1 MNTLSKDD
9 LIKKVASDLAT
20 TQTSVSAMLDT
31 LLNTIQET
39 VATGGEI
46 RINNFGI
53 FSRVERAERMGINP
67 KTQAPIK
74 IEAHYAVRFAVG
86 AGLKKAV
93 KGS

>member
-46 RINNFGI
+46 RRSWFI
-53 FSRVERAERMGINP
+53 
-67 KTQAPIK
+67 
-74 IEAHYAVRFAVG
+74 HW
-86 AGLKKAV
+86 
-93 KGS
+93 